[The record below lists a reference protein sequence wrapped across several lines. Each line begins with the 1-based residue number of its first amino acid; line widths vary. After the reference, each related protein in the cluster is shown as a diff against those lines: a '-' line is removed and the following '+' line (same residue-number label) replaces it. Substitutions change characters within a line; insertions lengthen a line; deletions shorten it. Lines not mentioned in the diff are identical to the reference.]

1 LTPSLDTKLG
11 VQLQSSQKMYLGK
24 ILGPEVTFPVGPMP
38 VAANV
43 VFTFYAVLST
53 SGTIGI
59 EYDASYSHTLA
70 ATCQVGLTGG
80 STGCSSDSADTS
92 DSGGLADNNEMY
104 GAMSASAGLQ
114 LATSLQIDGIG
125 GPEVDI
131 TPQVELS
138 ASSAHPWWTLGL
150 SAVLGVD
157 IVVGEFWLDDASCAP
172 GARASACRR
181 QDCHPASARAA
192 R

>member
-1 LTPSLDTKLG
+1 MTASLDTKLG
-11 VQLQSSQKMYLGK
+11 VQLQSSQKVYLGK

-59 EYDASYSHTLA
+59 EYDAFYSHTLA

-80 STGCSSDSADTS
+80 QQRDLRRDVVRLRRPPTRHQPSDRWHR
-92 DSGGLADNNEMY
+92 
-104 GAMSASAGLQ
+104 
-114 LATSLQIDGIG
+114 
-125 GPEVDI
+125 GPRGRHH
-131 TPQVELS
+131 PQVELS
-138 ASSAHPWWTLGL
+138 ASSADPWWTLGL
-150 SAVLGVD
+150 SAALGVD

-172 GARASACRR
+172 GARASARR
-181 QDCHPASARAA
+181 TRACHPASARAA
-192 R
+192 RPA